1 MPLLL
6 TCHSRIP
13 QYCFK
18 TKAARIT
25 CPLRSLLELRQVE
38 QAQGAEGAQVKVAR
52 PQNLTF
58 QIALPIWA
66 WAAIDRPAGHR
77 RACREKGLGSVGSTR
92 RGRPCLGLH
101 SPLTPGLRPWRSGRI
116 SQLSRRCA
124 RRACTGS
131 ARRRAGGVGRT
142 RGGELRSGG
151 APAVPPS
158 PPQSRAG
165 DARVRLPPSPLA
177 FKAAA
182 PRGRRAGAA
191 GRGPPALCRELARVR
206 RPPSPDS
213 SQALQLRWGR
223 GWGRSAE
230 R

>member
-25 CPLRSLLELRQVE
+25 CPLCSLLELRQVE
-38 QAQGAEGAQVKVAR
+38 QAQGAEGAQVTVAR

-77 RACREKGLGSVGSTR
+77 RACRKKGLDSVGSTR
-92 RGRPCLGLH
+92 RGRPRLGLH
-101 SPLTPGLRPWRSGRI
+101 SPLTPGPRPWRSGRV

-131 ARRRAGGVGRT
+131 ARGRAGGVGRT
-142 RGGELRSGG
+142 RGGELRSSG

-165 DARVRLPPSPLA
+165 DARVRLPPPHSRL
-177 FKAAA
+177 K
-182 PRGRRAGAA
+182 PRLRGGGERERRGGGRR
-191 GRGPPALCRELARVR
+191 
-206 RPPSPDS
+206 
-213 SQALQLRWGR
+213 
-223 GWGRSAE
+223 RSAE
-230 R
+230 SWPGFVGRRHLTRRRRSS